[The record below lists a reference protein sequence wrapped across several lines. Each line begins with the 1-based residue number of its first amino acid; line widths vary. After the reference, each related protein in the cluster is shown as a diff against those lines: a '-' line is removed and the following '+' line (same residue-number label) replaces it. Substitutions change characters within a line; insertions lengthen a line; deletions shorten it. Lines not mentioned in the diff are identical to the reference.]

1 MSFSEPALGFAAAAR
16 AINPSTPPPSAV
28 IPRPATPRSRSA
40 WRRVT
45 PPAVVRVSAIS
56 SLSVERPGRGR
67 AYQAHRAVRC
77 TPARGRAIR
86 SGGLGALAAPEKPRR
101 GGRRAGVGGRAMR
114 SGGLGALAVGG
125 LVLAFA
131 PQLSAAHTPRLSA
144 VRAPRLSA
152 VCAPPLSAV
161 RAPRLSD
168 GLLAR

>member
-77 TPARGRAIR
+77 TPVRGRAI
-86 SGGLGALAAPEKPRR
+86 
-101 GGRRAGVGGRAMR
+101 R

-152 VCAPPLSAV
+152 VRAPRLSAV